1 MSDRLIDRGLKME
14 NRKRKHRLF
23 YQFLISHILIFAIP
37 FTILS
42 CVVYYNA
49 VVSFKGEVESSNMF
63 KLDQLKKTFDLMA
76 KGLDKTASRISIDT
90 DLTPFS
96 VRNGSYNGVIAKDEL
111 ATYKDSNVI
120 AEEIALYFHGD
131 DRLYTSVGM
140 SSLET
145 FFSSI
150 YSVAASDADKLI
162 MDLNNLR
169 EPELLRLSS
178 VSNKQQNKILVYTV
192 PIPRNSQS
200 PYGTVVFFISE
211 SMFTEFATPILGD
224 FIGGVYISDSKG
236 DLFASKSKG
245 IGLAEADIRQLISLY
260 GDDGVYNA
268 LIDKEQYSMMR
279 ENSESTGWSYIVVM
293 PTSQFIGRV
302 LEMRTFILIVCT
314 VVVMI
319 GISIAFLL
327 SRRQY
332 RPIRGIADR
341 IRSLHA
347 LRGNAN
353 ESKHELDVLWSS
365 VESTREMIEQLDY
378 QRPIV
383 REQFFFKLLKGMMKD
398 VAEIETNVS
407 RENLVWRGE
416 SFFVAVISIDSNEYI
431 PMQSREELLRM
442 LSVVPLSNAIGY
454 GVEMT
459 MEQAIVMLMNTDCE
473 PSGMR
478 QVQEAATSELSY
490 LFEGCCGFK
499 PMIGLGNAVSA
510 LIDVNR
516 SFIEACAALETSAKS
531 RSGSILF
538 FNDISDW
545 KERHD
550 WYPVEEQIRLVQSMK
565 QGNKEAA
572 NAALEAILLDLQE
585 KDSSLFMFRCM
596 SFDLV
601 NTCLKAISE
610 WKLTLLKGHVS
621 LLTEFTSLEQLRQA
635 MTGMIADICNQVESS
650 KQNKNQELGERILRY
665 IQDHFKEYDL
675 NLERIADHF
684 QMSLS
689 YFSRFIREQTGFTFS
704 EYVVDLRMEEV
715 KRQLK
720 QTGQPIKDIVAG
732 VGYADVPNFI
742 RKFKNAEGI
751 TPGQYR
757 KLHS

>member
-1 MSDRLIDRGLKME
+1 ME
-14 NRKRKHRLF
+14 NRKRKSHLF

-76 KGLDKTASRISIDT
+76 KGLDKTASRISIDS
-90 DLTPFS
+90 DLTPFN
-96 VRNGSYNGVIAKDEL
+96 VRNGSYNGVIAKDKL

-140 SSLET
+140 STLET

-150 YSVAASDADKLI
+150 YPVAASDADSLM
-162 MDLNNLR
+162 MDLDHLHS
-169 EPELLRLSS
+169 PELLRLPAP
-178 VSNKQQNKILVYTV
+178 SNKQQANILVYAV

-200 PYGTVVFFISE
+200 PYGTVVFFLSE
-211 SMFTEFATPILGD
+211 SMLTEFADPILGD

-236 DLFASKSKG
+236 DLFASKSTG
-245 IGLAEADIRQLISLY
+245 IALAEADINHLLSRYDL
-260 GDDGVYNA
+260 DGVYNA
-268 LIDKEQYSMMR
+268 SIDKERYSMMR
-279 ENSESTGWSYIVVM
+279 ENSEATGWSYAVVM

-302 LEMRTFILIVCT
+302 LEMRTFILIVCA
-314 VVVMI
+314 VVVTI
-319 GISIAFLL
+319 GLSIAFLL

-332 RPIRGIADR
+332 RPIRGVADR

-347 LRGNAN
+347 LRDGAN

-398 VAEIETNVS
+398 AGEIETNAS
-407 RENLVWRGE
+407 REDLVWRGE
-416 SFFVAVISIDSNEYI
+416 LFFVAVISIDSDEYI
-431 PMQSREELLRM
+431 PTQNREGLLRT
-442 LSVVPLSNAIGY
+442 LSAVPLPDAVGY

-459 MEQAIVMLMNTDCE
+459 MEQAIVMLVNTDCE

-478 QVQEAATSELSY
+478 QIQETAASELSQ

-510 LIDVNR
+510 LTNVNR
-516 SFIEACAALETSAKS
+516 SFIEACAALETNVKS

-538 FNDISDW
+538 FNDISDL

-550 WYPVEEQIRLVQSMK
+550 WYPAEEQIRLVQSMK
-565 QGNKEAA
+565 QGNEEAA
-572 NAALEAILLDLQE
+572 NAALEAILLDLQG

-610 WKLTLLKGHVS
+610 LKLTLLKGHVS

-635 MTGMIADICNQVESS
+635 MTGMIADICKQVEAS
-650 KQNKNQELGERILRY
+650 KQNKNHELGEQILRY
-665 IQDHFKEYDL
+665 VGDHFKEYDL

-689 YFSRFIREQTGFTFS
+689 YFSRFMKEQTGYTFS
-704 EYVVDLRMEEV
+704 EYVADLRMEEV